1 MLGKVLAK
9 IIKEHNANLK
19 DTIADTISKIQRI
32 KEESHDTVFFFFID
46 ILHTSNCGFTHYF
59 QFIKKKQKKIGWGSL
74 SLLLAFLGMAVSF
87 KFGNYILG
95 DHLFSL
101 LDLSAR
107 SNSVDNT
114 GFHYTMFL
122 SIIFFIPSLIIAY
135 KKPEDFGAKIGK
147 WISSIYLILIIIA
160 FIFFIIS

>member
-1 MLGKVLAK
+1 MTPFFSSLLTYCIQAIAVLL
-9 IIKEHNANLK
+9 IIFNLLK
-19 DTIADTISKIQRI
+19 RNK
-32 KEESHDTVFFFFID
+32 
-46 ILHTSNCGFTHYF
+46 
-59 QFIKKKQKKIGWGSL
+59 KKIGWGSL

-101 LDLSAR
+101 LDLSAW